1 MDGVVRDV
9 VFVIASSSG
18 YHGNQW
24 NLTNLEDL
32 GVLSLK
38 KNHFLPISC
47 PFLNFWLL
55 VDDINNNAKQ
65 FFRTVLCAHIPPVT
79 CS

>member
-38 KNHFLPISC
+38 KNISC

>member
-38 KNHFLPISC
+38 KNISC
-47 PFLNFWLL
+47 PFL
-55 VDDINNNAKQ
+55 
-65 FFRTVLCAHIPPVT
+65 AHF
-79 CS
+79 

>member
-38 KNHFLPISC
+38 IKPFLAHFLPIFE
-47 PFLNFWLL
+47 FL
-55 VDDINNNAKQ
+55 A
-65 FFRTVLCAHIPPVT
+65 
-79 CS
+79 SG

>member
-38 KNHFLPISC
+38 KKTFLAHF
-47 PFLNFWLL
+47 
-55 VDDINNNAKQ
+55 
-65 FFRTVLCAHIPPVT
+65 
-79 CS
+79 